1 MLMKLTAGCKMKGNK
16 KETTL
21 NAEIGCGTNFRFPK
35 KLHCKKWT
43 LVYHETILSKFFFA
57 NKEFV
62 FFTDKLERQK
72 ELESIAPLAV
82 EDGND
87 EQTPMESTAPLGA
100 EDSKEEQTPLEMDRG
115 IETRETSNGEG
126 ASSHERAKDGE
137 RKKLDSLRKAV
148 SEMSVSELEELVNSK
163 KRGRPKND
171 EKELKQS
178 SRKELSRRRSV
189 SNNTNK
195 PTTDG

>member
-1 MLMKLTAGCKMKGNK
+1 MINQRDYLHGQVKEIKTAM
-16 KETTL
+16 
-21 NAEIGCGTNFRFPK
+21 
-35 KLHCKKWT
+35 
-43 LVYHETILSKFFFA
+43 
-57 NKEFV
+57 
-62 FFTDKLERQK
+62 ERQK
-72 ELESIAPLAV
+72 ELESIVPLVV

-87 EQTPMESTAPLGA
+87 EQTPMESSAPLGA

-115 IETRETSNGEG
+115 IETQETSNGEG
-126 ASSHERAKDGE
+126 ASGPERAKDGE

-178 SRKELSRRRSV
+178 SRKELSRRKSV
-189 SNNTNK
+189 SNNTNR
-195 PTTDG
+195 PATDGSYTNG